1 MNEPNDSKEND
12 GKTIDDAE
20 DLDLVIHTYNTV
32 IVQMPFEYSLNHA
45 QTTGSLCFYSKD
57 EATNFNTDFAN
68 NNNFKSF
75 KY

>member
-20 DLDLVIHTYNTV
+20 DLDLVMHTYNTV
-32 IVQMPFEYSLNHA
+32 TVQMQFEYSLNHA
-45 QTTGSLCFYSKD
+45 QTTGSLYFYSKD